1 MMSKTDNT
9 SSLTVGSLNK
19 VIYLAHGKQIGI
31 KVYPN
36 GYTLTVDA
44 KHLSAKE
51 VLKMFPKDGEAI
63 VRDQLQAI
71 RELAL
76 TMGWKDTAKST
87 IDDYKGE

>member
-1 MMSKTDNT
+1 MIKINELSH
-9 SSLTVGSLNK
+9 
-19 VIYLAHGKQIGI
+19 VIYQAHGKQIGI